1 MSRIQ
6 EFLKELCE
14 ISAPSGRE
22 QGVREYLINKIGNKA
37 DCTVDK
43 LGNLIVRKKGK
54 NQTNKTVMLDAHMDE
69 VGIIATYITAGGF
82 VKFGCV
88 GGIDP
93 SALFGKRVKFLNGIE
108 GIIGC
113 PPIHFSKGKEK
124 EYPKTTEM
132 YIDIGAFTREDA
144 EKMVPLG
151 ESGTFVSDYVCF
163 GNNRIKAKA
172 LDDRVGCA
180 ILLDMILDDLPY
192 DITFTFTVG
201 EETGLSGAKVAT
213 YKVRPDYAIVVE
225 STTAA
230 DIADTP
236 EDKQVCKLDN
246 GPAVSFMDRHTVYNR
261 ELYNMS
267 FDVAEK
273 NNIKIQPKAAVAGGN
288 NAGAVHSTADGCP
301 TIAISVPCRYLHTG
315 NCVISKDDLNE
326 TAKLVR
332 AMAENIAKQ

>member
-1 MSRIQ
+1 MSRI
-6 EFLKELCE
+6 ETYLKELCE
-14 ISAPSGRE
+14 IPAPSGRE
-22 QGVREYLINKIGNKA
+22 EGVREYLIEKIGNIA

-54 NQTNKTVMLDAHMDE
+54 TSTEKTVMLDAHMDE
-69 VGIIATYITAGGF
+69 VGIIATYITSGGF
-82 VKFGCV
+82 IKFGCV
-88 GGIDP
+88 GGIEP
-93 SALFGKRVKFLNGIE
+93 SALFGKKIRFLNGIE

-113 PPIHFSKGKEK
+113 PPIHFSKGNEK

-151 ESGTFVSDYVCF
+151 ESGTFVSDYVEF
-163 GNNRIKAKA
+163 GNQKIKGRA

-192 DITFTFTVG
+192 DLTFTFTVG

-213 YKVRPDYAIVVE
+213 YNVRPDYAIVVE

-230 DIADTP
+230 DIAGTP
-236 EDKQVCKLDN
+236 EDKQVCRLDR

-261 ELYNMS
+261 DLYNMS
-267 FDVAEK
+267 FKIAEEK
-273 NNIKIQPKAAVAGGN
+273 GVNIQPKSAVAGGN
-288 NAGAVHSTADGCP
+288 NAGAVHSSADGCP
-301 TIAISVPCRYLHTG
+301 TIAISIPCRYLHTG
-315 NCVISKDDLNE
+315 NCVISANDLSE
-326 TAKLVR
+326 TSKLVR
-332 AMAENIAKQ
+332 AMAEKIAE

>member
-1 MSRIQ
+1 MSKLQ
-6 EFLKELCE
+6 EFLKDLCE

-22 QGVREYLINKIGNKA
+22 KKVREYLIEKIGNKA

-43 LGNLIVRKKGK
+43 LGNLIVCKKGI
-54 NQTNKTVMLDAHMDE
+54 NETNKTVMLDAHMDE
-69 VGIIATYITAGGF
+69 VGIIATYITLGGF

-151 ESGTFVSDYVCF
+151 EMATFVSDYVEF
-163 GNNRIKAKA
+163 GDNKIKAKA

-213 YKVRPDYAIVVE
+213 FNVRPDYALVVE
-225 STTAA
+225 ATTAA
-230 DIADTP
+230 DIAGTP
-236 EDKQVCKLDN
+236 EDKQVCVQDK
-246 GPAVSFMDRHTVYNR
+246 GPAVSFMDRHTVYNKD
-261 ELYNMS
+261 LYDLS
-267 FDVAEK
+267 FAVANE

-301 TIAISVPCRYLHTG
+301 TLAISIPCRYLHTG

-326 TAKLVR
+326 TAKLIR
-332 AMAENIAKQ
+332 AMAEKIAKQ